1 MEDVTPQIQIPDSEN
16 ADFICPKDGKISQ
29 NDVVFLCNKCK
40 QADLVLKGGIYMCP
54 TCFFP
59 GEKQVGHMYIP
70 PLRTR
75 SACLHLLQRKTT
87 SFCEI
92 LPSFGHIK
100 SAFSLSGI

>member
-59 GEKQVGHMYIP
+59 GENFECMLCGSKEV
-70 PLRTR
+70 R
-75 SACLHLLQRKTT
+75 
-87 SFCEI
+87 
-92 LPSFGHIK
+92 IK
-100 SAFSLSGI
+100 FH